1 MKYPEFVQQKPRQKM
16 GIRWGIFAGFAV
28 FTLVII
34 VLLWVFQITL
44 LESFYRSTKI
54 DEIRSTGDTIVSQMQ
69 NENMNLF
76 RMEEVITNAAQ
87 EKQMSILLSDERG
100 QWTILKK
107 SSPHILSGSAD
118 LGGTGADLY
127 ADGIHGR
134 PVSLQ
139 PE

>member
-107 SSPHILSGSAD
+107 SSPTSFLDRLTWGELAQIYMQTESM
-118 LGGTGADLY
+118 GG
-127 ADGIHGR
+127 R
-134 PVSLQ
+134 
-139 PE
+139 